1 MLSFNKKMLNEMKTK
16 RIISLA
22 ELVITVLYIML
33 CTVYCGSLPHS
44 MSCTSYLIPH
54 YYDFSIYVLTV
65 IVFVATTLFKG
76 CDRKDRIMVWLMIIG
91 LIDVALSPHY
101 HTDNTFLHYFGGILC
116 CVASV
121 VYVSH
126 RAPKL
131 LYLWIPCFVICLIY
145 PPCHILF
152 EEFFCV
158 LEMVLLNLL
167 L

>member
-1 MLSFNKKMLNEMKTK
+1 MKTK

-22 ELVITVLYIML
+22 ELAITVLYIIL

-65 IVFVATTLFKG
+65 IVFVALTLFKG
-76 CDRKDRIMVWLMIIG
+76 CNRKERIMVWLMIIG
-91 LIDVALSPHY
+91 R
-101 HTDNTFLHYFGGILC
+101 

-131 LYLWIPCFVICLIY
+131 LWLWVPCFIICVIY

-152 EEFFCV
+152 EEFFCL

-167 L
+167 I